1 VTGKRVSQHLSS
13 KMQERV
19 QLGHGFPSRIQEL
32 VTFKG
37 YVSRSELL
45 LNPHI
50 HMCKFL
56 QDGWSPNAV

>member
-1 VTGKRVSQHLSS
+1 
-13 KMQERV
+13 MQERV